1 MSVIRRTPVTAPFA
15 MPVGTSN
22 AARKKPVSSSFGSST
37 IRRQASSG
45 LRSAANSSA
54 T

>member
-15 MPVGTSN
+15 IPVGTSN
-22 AARKKPVSSSFGSST
+22 AARKKPVSSSFGSSIT
-37 IRRQASSG
+37 GGSSG